1 MLPGIFTAVF
11 ASFIFTVSQFANAS
25 ELDWPREMDIKSG
38 TLTMYQPQVDDLDGD
53 FLNFRAAVAYKDDQ
67 GSEPVFG
74 AAWFKSRVEIDRET
88 RLVHMVNLEVTDL
101 RFPEGSEHVQG
112 ELNDYIEAGLP
123 SWDVD
128 FSLDA
133 LLTSL
138 EAAEEEIAAAQN
150 LKMDPP
156 VIIYRDRPALLIYID
171 GDPVMQEIENSEFQA
186 VINTSYPLI
195 YDGKRTYYLN
205 AGKDV
210 WYKAQ
215 AATGPYSYDASPPQ
229 DIAGMV
235 DQSEAGDV
243 GDEVVTAANAPEI
256 VVSTEPSEL
265 IVTEGEPDFEPLVD
279 DLLVLKNS
287 QSDIFMHVS
296 EQDYYIVLSGRWF
309 KAKSLNGPWTF
320 NPSDQLP
327 LAFSNIPEESK
338 QADSRVY
345 VAGTSEAREAV
356 MDSQIPQTASVKKGP
371 VDIEVSYDGDPRFT
385 GVEGTSLSY
394 AENTAST
401 VLKSGSNYYLV
412 EDAVWYISSSPTGPW
427 QVAESRPGDVDA
439 IPPESPVYNV
449 KYVYIYDSTPE
460 VVYVGYTPGYT
471 GSYVYN
477 TTIVYGTGWYYRP
490 WISPY
495 YYYPRY
501 GTWGFH
507 IGYNPWTGW
516 GFGLSWGWGPFR
528 VGFFPGG
535 YWHRHHRWHHRHAG
549 RYGPGGYRPRPVHY
563 GNRNININNV
573 NINRGDINAGRVRDN
588 NLYRDKGQKAN
599 VAQTRDFNPQTQQAR
614 DRVSQTDRAGTRDR
628 ASTADRAGSAAQR
641 PASGQVS
648 AGELR
653 QQAGTTGTR
662 PSTADN
668 NVFTDKSGNV
678 YRNSD
683 GGWQKN
689 DGKSWNNVSSA
700 GGSDSTR
707 PASTDR
713 SSNNRSSASTRQTTG
728 STRQSSAYNKS
739 NSGYGSQSSLD
750 RQNYSRQRSQTRS
763 SQYSAQRSN
772 RGGGGR
778 RR

>member
-1 MLPGIFTAVF
+1 
-11 ASFIFTVSQFANAS
+11 
-25 ELDWPREMDIKSG
+25 
-38 TLTMYQPQVDDLDGD
+38 
-53 FLNFRAAVAYKDDQ
+53 
-67 GSEPVFG
+67 
-74 AAWFKSRVEIDRET
+74 
-88 RLVHMVNLEVTDL
+88 
-101 RFPEGSEHVQG
+101 
-112 ELNDYIEAGLP
+112 
-123 SWDVD
+123 
-128 FSLDA
+128 
-133 LLTSL
+133 
-138 EAAEEEIAAAQN
+138 
-150 LKMDPP
+150 
-156 VIIYRDRPALLIYID
+156 
-171 GDPVMQEIENSEFQA
+171 
-186 VINTSYPLI
+186 
-195 YDGKRTYYLN
+195 
-205 AGKDV
+205 
-210 WYKAQ
+210 
-215 AATGPYSYDASPPQ
+215 
-229 DIAGMV
+229 
-235 DQSEAGDV
+235 
-243 GDEVVTAANAPEI
+243 
-256 VVSTEPSEL
+256 
-265 IVTEGEPDFEPLVD
+265 
-279 DLLVLKNS
+279 
-287 QSDIFMHVS
+287 
-296 EQDYYIVLSGRWF
+296 
-309 KAKSLNGPWTF
+309 
-320 NPSDQLP
+320 
-327 LAFSNIPEESK
+327 
-338 QADSRVY
+338 
-345 VAGTSEAREAV
+345 
-356 MDSQIPQTASVKKGP
+356 VKKGP
-371 VDIEVSYDGDPRFT
+371 VDIEVSYDGEPRFT
-385 GVEGTSLSY
+385 AIEGTSLTY

-412 EDAVWYISSSPTGPW
+412 EDAVWYIGSSPTGPW
-427 QVAESRPGDVDA
+427 QVAESRPGDVDT

-507 IGYNPWTGW
+507 ITYNPWTGW
-516 GFGLSWGWGPFR
+516 GFGLGWVWGPFR
-528 VGFFPGG
+528 VGFFAGG
-535 YWHRHHRWHHRHAG
+535 LWHRHHRWHHRHGG
-549 RYGPGGYRPRPVHY
+549 RYGPGGYRPRPAHY
-563 GNRNININNV
+563 GNNNININNV
-573 NINRGDINAGRVRDN
+573 NINRGDVNAGRVRDN

-641 PASGQVS
+641 PSSGQVTGS
-648 AGELR
+648 DLR
-653 QQAGTTGTR
+653 QQAGNAGTR

-700 GGSDSTR
+700 GGSDTAR
-707 PASTDR
+707 PSSSDRASTDR
-713 SSNNRSSASTRQTTG
+713 SSTSTRQSTG